1 MFAGCGETVKGAVE
15 GQPGTGQGEGG
26 VSADT
31 LNRVM
36 PSDQLLD
43 YSMDEDDADRREITP
58 EEADKLLNAM
68 DVEAGG
74 NGKAQ
79 DEVFLSKEEEERK
92 AMDEEKEKEAKAK
105 AARRAEACKRR
116 EEAEKRKED
125 ARMAGEAGRDLGTKQ
140 VRSKI
145 DNRYFVVRS
154 IRAAKQVGRDLNK
167 EADQTVEEGV
177 AKGFLGEDER
187 WLRNYNIHSVERG
200 LNVSCSFNPRSGL
213 CYTCLGGTHRAWES
227 RDGTPVVVVLADQAF
242 PANVPAAD
250 GGECMR
256 VVRVEDGNLQELVAE
271 LTTLARGKKILPGTV
286 VMLGSM
292 TQLARYGTAWY
303 AGEWLKA
310 RNTLKSEL
318 GEVLVVPLLPLV
330 SEDLWGRNLVR
341 SLVEFLSWYDD
352 LQDPEVELLRGVRRQ
367 YLEDFFSKV
376 EGGEPWADILQN
388 LMLPVSLYGEGL
400 MLYKSRGW
408 GSLPMFIRL
417 VDEHEEGVWVGKIGM
432 AMIRE
437 VNVSLATT
445 MCLGRTLSAVRS
457 FEEKG
462 GKLCFKVAG
471 ASNAARTAA
480 ALARKGMDAEKV
492 GQRGWSLAVKKDVV
506 DLTGELRSKDLA
518 GEVLVFHCMDNG
530 TFFSMEGHGG
540 STLPKKISGKYH
552 IPGKLVVASGYALE
566 LMVEKMA
573 DMAKEVKPGMVVV
586 ITPMPRYLD
595 ACCEEHN
602 KGRSEEKQE
611 EDREKLVKA
620 CWNLK
625 RETYQLLTKMH
636 CKNFVVISPMEVL
649 NVKDSVAGVRKVMS
663 DGIHLDRPAL
673 DLVADHVI
681 QKAEEHFVMKKRGPT
696 ERAGTAEKKQ
706 RFSSSTFE
714 FGRGGKGYTGSSF
727 DFGRGGRGGRF
738 GRGGGMGGR
747 AHSAYNQY

>member
-1 MFAGCGETVKGAVE
+1 LFAGCGETVKGAVE
-15 GQPGTGQGEGG
+15 GQPGPGQGEGG

-43 YSMDEDDADRREITP
+43 YSMDEDEADRREITP

-68 DVEAGG
+68 EVEGGG

-79 DEVFLSKEEEERK
+79 DEVFLSKEEEDRK
-92 AMDEEKEKEAKAK
+92 AKDEEKEKEVKAK
-105 AARRAEACKRR
+105 AARRADACKRR

-154 IRAAKQVGRDLNK
+154 IRAAKQVGRDLNR

-227 RDGTPVVVVLADQAF
+227 REGTPVVVVLADQAF

-292 TQLARYGTAWY
+292 SQLARYGTAWY

-417 VDEHEEGVWVGKIGM
+417 VEEHEEGVWVGKIGM

-462 GKLCFKVAG
+462 GKLCFKW
-471 ASNAARTAA
+471 
-480 ALARKGMDAEKV
+480 L
-492 GQRGWSLAVKKDVV
+492 GQATR
-506 DLTGELRSKDLA
+506 
-518 GEVLVFHCMDNG
+518 
-530 TFFSMEGHGG
+530 
-540 STLPKKISGKYH
+540 
-552 IPGKLVVASGYALE
+552 PG
-566 LMVEKMA
+566 
-573 DMAKEVKPGMVVV
+573 
-586 ITPMPRYLD
+586 PR
-595 ACCEEHN
+595 
-602 KGRSEEKQE
+602 
-611 EDREKLVKA
+611 
-620 CWNLK
+620 
-625 RETYQLLTKMH
+625 
-636 CKNFVVISPMEVL
+636 
-649 NVKDSVAGVRKVMS
+649 
-663 DGIHLDRPAL
+663 RP
-673 DLVADHVI
+673 
-681 QKAEEHFVMKKRGPT
+681 
-696 ERAGTAEKKQ
+696 
-706 RFSSSTFE
+706 
-714 FGRGGKGYTGSSF
+714 
-727 DFGRGGRGGRF
+727 
-738 GRGGGMGGR
+738 
-747 AHSAYNQY
+747 